1 MVSEKLLA
9 SWGMCGVVA
18 KEKVRDRLLEASA
31 SLNAEQKNNAI
42 AIYLSSL
49 KIQTDEDL
57 QRFVLSEGLTK
68 EELASRAER
77 HLRWLH
83 LCEQRFRQKVSSL
96 FLKRKSQLDCVVY
109 SLHWIADMS
118 LAQELFLRLKEGECR
133 FEELASFSP
142 VKSTDGLLSGKF
154 GPVPLGEI
162 STQLAELL
170 RVSEPGQL
178 WPPQEVEGGWM
189 IIQLN
194 QLQPAMFNQS
204 VRRELCLELGDLWIQ
219 ESMQQKLTKS
229 S

>member
-1 MVSEKLLA
+1 MVSEELLA
-9 SWGMCGVVA
+9 SWGMCGVIA
-18 KEKVRDRLLEASA
+18 KEKMRDRLLEASV
-31 SLNAEQKNNAI
+31 LLTAEQKKNAI
-42 AIYLSSL
+42 PVYLSSL
-49 KIQTDEDL
+49 QIQTDEGL
-57 QRFVLSEGLTK
+57 QRFLLSEGLTK

-77 HLRWLH
+77 HLRWLY

-109 SLHWIADMS
+109 SLHWIADTS

-133 FEELASFSP
+133 FEQLASFSP
-142 VKSTDGLLSGKF
+142 VKSSDGLLSGKF

-178 WPPQEVEGGWM
+178 WPPQEAEGGWM

-194 QLQPAMFNQS
+194 QRQPAVFNQS

-219 ESMQQKLTKS
+219 ESMQQEIK
-229 S
+229 